1 MSIVILRDVTAM
13 VKLQESVLRAESM
26 SSMGSLVAGVA
37 HEVRNPLFAIS
48 ATLDAFDAR
57 FRERDDYKKYAQ
69 ALRAQLDRMSHLMRD
84 LLDYGRP
91 AVLEF
96 REVAPAELV
105 RDAVRGCSD
114 LASRAA
120 VPVEVDAPE
129 ELTPIRVDRGRTVQ
143 VFINLV
149 ENAIQHSPDKLPVSI
164 RAEPLAHGG
173 TPGVRFTVEDRG
185 PGFQA
190 SDIPKLFDPFFT
202 KRQGGTGLGLAI
214 VRRIVDEHGG
224 TISPA
229 NRPDGGAS
237 ISVWFPREPPAAAE
251 SERKA

>member
-1 MSIVILRDVTAM
+1 MSIVILRDITAM

-57 FRERDDYKKYAQ
+57 FRDRDDYKKYAQ
-69 ALRAQLDRMSHLMRD
+69 ALRAQLDRMSNLMRD

-91 AVLEF
+91 AILEF
-96 REVAPAELV
+96 RDVPPGELV

-114 LASRAA
+114 LASRGGIAIE
-120 VPVEVDAPE
+120 VEAPE
-129 ELTPIRVDRGRTVQ
+129 DLPAIRVDRGRTVQ
-143 VFINLV
+143 VFVNLV
-149 ENAIQHSPDKLPVSI
+149 ENAIQHSPENAPVVV
-164 RAEPLAHGG
+164 RAEAAARANA
-173 TPGVRFTVEDRG
+173 PGVRFTVEDSG

-214 VRRIVDEHGG
+214 VRKIVEEHGG

-229 NRPDGGAS
+229 NRSNGGA
-237 ISVWFPREPPAAAE
+237 IVSVWLPCEPPGEGE